1 MWSISILS
9 GSWTMWPWWQAW
21 DLSKGCPEG
30 QSGSSS
36 CYNILHA
43 KSLLSPLSWTV
54 NDHGHYKP
62 LVLRNPGKEQPKKKK
77 KKILSCKH
85 VLLLMKKEAQVGPK
99 AQRAEPGGW
108 KLISR
113 SWNQWRNFICPAGFD
128 LLQTKSNLLPTAFSA
143 LECLY
148 VPFPPYLLGTGN
160 LCL

>member
-77 KKILSCKH
+77 FSVANMCYCLWKRKHRWDQKPREQSQEDENSSPGLGINEETSFAPLGLTCYRPSQTCFQPPFLHWNAYMCLSH
-85 VLLLMKKEAQVGPK
+85 H
-99 AQRAEPGGW
+99 
-108 KLISR
+108 I
-113 SWNQWRNFICPAGFD
+113 
-128 LLQTKSNLLPTAFSA
+128 
-143 LECLY
+143 Y
-148 VPFPPYLLGTGN
+148 
-160 LCL
+160 